1 MDRISIDESN
11 YKNLDF
17 DKINENLLMYN
28 DYIKDNL
35 IIQTGI
41 KSTFQIKNYLNDFLK
56 ATN

>member
-1 MDRISIDESN
+1 MQFFKQFDFDRISIDESN

-41 KSTFQIKNYLNDFLK
+41 KVHFK
-56 ATN
+56 